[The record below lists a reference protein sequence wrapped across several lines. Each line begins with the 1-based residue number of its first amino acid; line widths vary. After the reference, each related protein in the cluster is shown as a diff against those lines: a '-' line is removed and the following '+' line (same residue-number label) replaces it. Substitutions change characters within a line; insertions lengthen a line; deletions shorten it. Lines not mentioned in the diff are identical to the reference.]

1 MWMLHL
7 KVAFVFII
15 IFIITLKLHYFIYK
29 SKCCYL
35 QLLLVDAYD
44 RAPSSLSFHLVD
56 EIGDIA
62 HVILHQPVE
71 CLPPVLPN
79 LHWVKP

>member
-1 MWMLHL
+1 MWNLHL
-7 KVAFVFII
+7 KVAVV
-15 IFIITLKLHYFIYK
+15 FIITLKLHYFIYK

-44 RAPSSLSFHLVD
+44 RVPSLSFPLVD

-71 CLPPVLPN
+71 CLPRYFPICIG
-79 LHWVKP
+79 